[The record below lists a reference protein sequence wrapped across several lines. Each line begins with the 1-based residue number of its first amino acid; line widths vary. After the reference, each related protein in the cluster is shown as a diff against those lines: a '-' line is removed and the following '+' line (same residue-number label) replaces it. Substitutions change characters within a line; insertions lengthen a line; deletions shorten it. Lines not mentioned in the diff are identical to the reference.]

1 MKLLITFLLLCSFQ
15 LARAQSDPAAILANK
30 IAVKMKDSLLLT
42 DGQKQQVYQ
51 LNLQLHQSKATVR
64 QQYAGTD
71 SLRLRVQWVEN
82 TRDSLYRGVLDSEQ
96 YQLYLQ
102 KKRNLINNNQ

>member
-1 MKLLITFLLLCSFQ
+1 MKLLIIILLLGCFQ
-15 LARAQSDPAAILANK
+15 FAAAQSDPATTVASK
-30 IAVKMKDSLLLT
+30 IAVRMKDSLSLT
-42 DGQKQQVYQ
+42 EQQKEQVYQ
-51 LNLQLHQSKATVR
+51 LNLQLHQSKANVR

-82 TRDSLYRGVLDSEQ
+82 TRDSLYRQVLNTGQ
-96 YQLYLQ
+96 YELYLQ